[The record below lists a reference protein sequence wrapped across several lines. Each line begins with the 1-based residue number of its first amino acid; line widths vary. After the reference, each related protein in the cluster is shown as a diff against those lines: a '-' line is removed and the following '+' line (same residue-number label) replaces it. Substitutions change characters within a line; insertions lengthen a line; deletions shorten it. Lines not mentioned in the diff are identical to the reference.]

1 DVVGVVLVVDF
12 VVLVV
17 VEPPRL
23 LSPHPT
29 ASTSNAAP
37 PRSAIVVRCSHFIGK
52 WYPVVRHRNPEPT
65 ERLQRGRSE
74 LIAARRIV
82 ADMLFPSRCVPALL
96 CTIGGSI
103 VACAP
108 AWADPVDSGGSAQ
121 TVIDDLKADGY
132 SVQINWV
139 TGYDT
144 VPLSYC
150 TVTNIN
156 NPGDTRPGAGKL
168 ATVYVD
174 VSCPN
179 HQDD

>member
-1 DVVGVVLVVDF
+1 MPFAL
-12 VVLVV
+12 
-17 VEPPRL
+17 
-23 LSPHPT
+23 
-29 ASTSNAAP
+29 
-37 PRSAIVVRCSHFIGK
+37 RC
-52 WYPVVRHRNPEPT
+52 
-65 ERLQRGRSE
+65 L
-74 LIAARRIV
+74 
-82 ADMLFPSRCVPALL
+82 PALL
-96 CTIGGSI
+96 LTIGGA
-103 VACAP
+103 VAAGAP
-108 AWADPVDSGGSAQ
+108 AVADPSDPVDTGGSAES
-121 TVIDDLKADGY
+121 VIDDLRADGY

-156 NPGDTRPGAGKL
+156 NPGDTHPGSGKL